1 MGGDAGVGSA
11 HAGPAGAQC
20 AVVVVPPCRFG
31 AFCGDGAAVA
41 VVAAGVFEADVAGV
55 DGFAGVAVAVEQ
67 PRVGG
72 AALCAG
78 VPVAVVVGES
88 AGVAESHDGTSKSR
102 QPWDRRLAATSQ
114 YRSSVSMPMARR
126 LESCAAIREL
136 PEPAKGSRTR

>member
-1 MGGDAGVGSA
+1 MGGDACVGSA

-78 VPVAVVVGES
+78 VPVAVVVGD
-88 AGVAESHDGTSKSR
+88 ATGVVGGHGAAPAKSIT
-102 QPWDRRLAATSQ
+102 PCDSRRAATSQ
-114 YRSSVSMPMARR
+114 YRSSISTP
-126 LESCAAIREL
+126 
-136 PEPAKGSRTR
+136 T